1 MSESRAAG
9 RGRGRPSFPGDRVG
23 AGLVA
28 SAAVTAATLAT
39 AFGLLAVGVDD
50 FWIVFVVGFGVV
62 LPGVLGGVSY
72 RWAETERSDETA
84 SAGDAAT
91 ALETLRLRYARG
103 ELTDDEF
110 DRRIE
115 ALAADD
121 TVRVRQADRESR
133 T

>member
-1 MSESRAAG
+1 MNESRVAG
-9 RGRGRPSFPGDRVG
+9 RGRRRPSLPGDGVS
-23 AGLVA
+23 AGFVA
-28 SAAVTAATLAT
+28 SAAVTAVTLAT

-50 FWIVFVVGFGVV
+50 FWIAFVVGFGVV

-72 RWAETERSDETA
+72 RWAETERSDEA
-84 SAGDAAT
+84 APADDATT

-115 ALAADD
+115 RLADDD
-121 TVRVRQADRESR
+121 TVRVHLGDGESR